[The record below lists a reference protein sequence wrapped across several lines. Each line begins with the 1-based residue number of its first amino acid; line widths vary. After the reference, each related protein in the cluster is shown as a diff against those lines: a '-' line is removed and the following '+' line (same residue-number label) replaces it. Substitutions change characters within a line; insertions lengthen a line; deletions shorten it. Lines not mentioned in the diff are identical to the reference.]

1 MSMRRIALIVAAAAL
16 ALAAQAESTPPR
28 DLWPQAM
35 AAANAGNANGAV
47 AKSNDLITTGK
58 SYGINTFPVYAV
70 SAAALARQADKEKR
84 KAIADWA
91 LKAADQLDPRSPGVA
106 FSNADR
112 ARDERNWPRALSSSF
127 AGLARLFTNY
137 RTSVLSRCDLLIAIA
152 VALALTAAIFA
163 VSLFMRYGRSM
174 AHDFR
179 EILSHH
185 FHGGAV
191 TVLAFALLF
200 LPVFLWL
207 SAVWV
212 ILYWF
217 VIFFGYASKT
227 ERVLIVV
234 LALVVATLPVAVDVV
249 ATQMAALEN
258 PVMIAELASQKQS
271 YQPEALRRLDE
282 LASLVPDDPI
292 IQLLLGNLQLQ
303 EGNEQQ
309 AQVRYL
315 RSAQLNDSAGVHV
328 NLGNL
333 HFLDNDFSAAIT
345 EYEKASQ
352 KDPRLAIA
360 YYNNSVASGETYKF
374 DEQGLKLE
382 QAKKV
387 DRAYI
392 ETLAQNPPSQK
403 IVIYTPPLDEA
414 WRDADR
420 IARRTTE
427 KTLFGTYAYF
437 NPRVSAL
444 NPLTLGAVVSAILA
458 IALWV
463 KRRKVGFANACIK
476 CGRTF
481 CYRCK
486 SARESATYCTQCIHI
501 YLKRDGV
508 PLATKRTKLEEVHDH
523 QSGLVTRNKVLATFL
538 PGSAQMI
545 EGQTLVGVLGVFLF
559 LFFVAT
565 ALLMG
570 RLAPAIG
577 PVAETAKLISRVMA
591 VALAFV
597 VWFVLSLPIYRRK
610 AAA

>member
-1 MSMRRIALIVAAAAL
+1 MNMRRIALIVAAAAL
-16 ALAAQAESTPPR
+16 AFAARAENTPPR
-28 DLWPQAM
+28 DLWPRAM
-35 AAANAGNANGAV
+35 AAANAGSANGATS
-47 AKSNDLITTGK
+47 KTNDLITAGK

-70 SAAALARQADKEKR
+70 SAAVQARQAGKEKR
-84 KAIADWA
+84 KEIADWA
-91 LKAADQLDPRSPGVA
+91 VKAADQLDPRSPGVA
-106 FSNADR
+106 FSNADH
-112 ARDERNWPRALSSSF
+112 ALDERNWPRALSSSF
-127 AGLARLFTNY
+127 AGFARLFTNY

-179 EILSHH
+179 EILSHR
-185 FHGGAV
+185 FRGGAV

-200 LPVFLWL
+200 LPIFLWL
-207 SAVWV
+207 SPVWV

-217 VIFFGYASKT
+217 VIFFAYASKT
-227 ERVLIVV
+227 ERALIVV
-234 LALVVATLPVAVDVV
+234 LALVVAALPVAVDAV
-249 ATQMAALEN
+249 ATQMASVEN

-309 AQVRYL
+309 AQIRYL

-374 DEQGLKLE
+374 DEQGKKLE

-392 ETLAQNPPSQK
+392 ETLAQNPPFQK

-414 WRDADR
+414 WRDAGR

-437 NPRVSAL
+437 SPRVSAI
-444 NPLTLGAVVSAILA
+444 NPLTLGAVISAILA
-458 IALWV
+458 IALWA

-523 QSGLVTRNKVLATFL
+523 QGGLLTRNKVLATFL

-545 EGQTLVGVLGVFLF
+545 EGRTLVGVLGLFLF

-565 ALLMG
+565 ALLTG

-577 PVAETAKLISRVMA
+577 PVAETAKLIARVIA
-591 VALAFV
+591 VAMAFV
-597 VWFVLSLPIYRRK
+597 MWFVLSLPIYRRK